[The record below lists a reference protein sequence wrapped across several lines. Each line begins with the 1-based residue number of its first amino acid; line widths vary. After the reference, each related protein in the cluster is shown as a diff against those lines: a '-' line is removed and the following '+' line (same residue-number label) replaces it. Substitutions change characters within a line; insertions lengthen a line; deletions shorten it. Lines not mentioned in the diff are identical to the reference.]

1 MTTSPARFA
10 AMAFGTVFLL
20 IGILG
25 FIPGITTNYDD
36 LQLAGH
42 EASAELLGI
51 FEVSVLH
58 NAVHILIG
66 LLGLALA
73 RTDIGAVRFL
83 IYGGAAYIVLA
94 IYGNVIDLGEDANFL
109 PINDADNWLHLVV
122 GIVMGLLGFALR
134 PKGVRRA

>member
-66 LLGLALA
+66 LVGLALA